1 MTADA
6 LAQAMRWVRPYRLS
20 PMPRWRLV
28 CFVHAGGSASFF
40 RDWAAALPDEIDLL
54 AIQYPG
60 REDRFGEPCLT
71 SMDSLAEAA
80 SQALRGYAD
89 RPLALF
95 GHSLGAVVAYEVA
108 ARLQRQG
115 VAVGHLFASAH
126 PAPQCQRGGQLHSG
140 PDQALLDD
148 VQRLAGRPNPLLA
161 DPDLRGMFLPSLR
174 NDYRIVET
182 YGRAAPTPLDTPV
195 TVFFPEQDPEV
206 NLYEAQAW
214 QAASHPP
221 LQLRRWAG
229 GHFYLVEQRQAVL
242 DALAA
247 TLLARRPRTYPVPE
261 EALQ

>member
-1 MTADA
+1 MTAEA
-6 LAQAMRWVRPYRLS
+6 LAQAARWVRPYRLS

-28 CFVHAGGSASFF
+28 CFAHAGGSASFF
-40 RDWAAALPDEIDLL
+40 RDWATALPDEIDLL
-54 AIQYPG
+54 AVQYPG

-71 SMDSLAEAA
+71 CMDSLADAA
-80 SQALRGYAD
+80 SEALRSYAD

-108 ARLQRQG
+108 ARLEQQA
-115 VAVGHLFASAH
+115 VAIGHLFVSAH
-126 PAPQCQRGGQLHSG
+126 PAPQRQRGGQLHCG

-182 YGRAAPTPLDTPV
+182 YGRATPQPLDTRV
-195 TVFFPEQDPEV
+195 TVLFPEQDPEV
-206 NLYEAQAW
+206 DLGEALAW
-214 QAASHPP
+214 QAATHQP
-221 LQLRRWAG
+221 LQLQRWG
-229 GHFYLVEQRQAVL
+229 GEHFYLVEQRQAVL

-247 TLLARRPRTYPVPE
+247 TLLERRPRPAPVPE
-261 EALQ
+261 ETL

>member
-1 MTADA
+1 MSADP
-6 LAQAMRWVRPYRLS
+6 LAEAARWVRPYRLS

-40 RDWAAALPDEIDLL
+40 RDWAAALPDDIDLL

-71 SMDSLAEAA
+71 SMDSLAKAA
-80 SQALRGYAD
+80 SQALSGYAD

-108 ARLQRQG
+108 VRLQRQA
-115 VAVGHLFASAH
+115 VALGHLFVSAH
-126 PAPQCQRGGQLHSG
+126 PAPQCQRGGTLHTG

-182 YGRAAPTPLDTPV
+182 YGRAAPPPLDARI
-195 TVFFPEQDPEV
+195 TVLFPEQDPEV
-206 NLYEAQAW
+206 NLAEAQAW
-214 QAASHPP
+214 QAASHQP
-221 LQLRRWAG
+221 LHLQRWAG
-229 GHFYLVEQRQAVL
+229 EHFYLVEQRQAVL
-242 DALAA
+242 DALAT
-247 TLLARRPRTYPVPE
+247 TLLARLPRASTVLE
-261 EALQ
+261 DALS